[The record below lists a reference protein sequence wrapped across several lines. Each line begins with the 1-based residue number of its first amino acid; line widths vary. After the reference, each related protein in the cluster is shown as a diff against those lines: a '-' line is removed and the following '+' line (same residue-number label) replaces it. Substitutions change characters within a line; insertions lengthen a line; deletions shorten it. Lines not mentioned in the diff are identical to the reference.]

1 MQSGTMHVH
10 PHPQDSQMLWDKY
23 GRMQRKDGDWIRSLH
38 PYVGA
43 RGLSRH
49 ICHMIILMS
58 NLFVLCLNMCMYY
71 ILICVMIS
79 RKNAT
84 RFELTVSKSRR
95 WNERRE
101 SRKISCRPSNRPG
114 PGNNGPPPNA
124 ARQNRIIC
132 LVGGHLQCTFAHIL
146 SHTTKTP
153 PILIYMD

>member
-1 MQSGTMHVH
+1 MCRFTNVMQSGTMHVH

-49 ICHMIILMS
+49 ICRMIILMS

-79 RKNAT
+79 RKMQRDLNLLCLSLDGGMREGRAVKF
-84 RFELTVSKSRR
+84 RVVRR
-95 WNERRE
+95 IGPARE
-101 SRKISCRPSNRPG
+101 TTAHRQMRPDKIGSSVWLEGTSNVP
-114 PGNNGPPPNA
+114 
-124 ARQNRIIC
+124 
-132 LVGGHLQCTFAHIL
+132 L
-146 SHTTKTP
+146 HTS
-153 PILIYMD
+153 